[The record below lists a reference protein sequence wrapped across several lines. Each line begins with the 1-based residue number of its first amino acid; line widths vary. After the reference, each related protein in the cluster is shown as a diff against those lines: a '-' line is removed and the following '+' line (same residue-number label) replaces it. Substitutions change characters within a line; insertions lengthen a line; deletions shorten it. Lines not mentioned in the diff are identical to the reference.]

1 MSGVISD
8 PHGAVVP
15 DVEVVATRIETGS
28 ASRTTTNRAEIYVFA
43 SLRPGHYHLEGFR
56 TARYQYIPALAL
68 PRRGELNLKLNNPPS
83 FQKPMS
89 VLVFSLPPIEPNLFP
104 PQRASNPSS
113 TFCLQ
118 QPSLVLPV
126 EGSPLV
132 YVTDLVHDPV
142 LRIKT
147 KSGPSVD
154 LPISPNPAR
163 GGYVVDTRNL
173 RADSLDAATSGTIRA
188 YWGFATFDGPS
199 FQLRNSRSTNGR
211 LLPPIRPLLSSV
223 AMTRSACNLMM
234 PPAWRR
240 SP

>member
-1 MSGVISD
+1 MPRLWLVCTVLPLILTGFQGSAFAQTEGATMSGVISD

-154 LPISPNPAR
+154 LPISPNPA
-163 GGYVVDTRNL
+163 
-173 RADSLDAATSGTIRA
+173 
-188 YWGFATFDGPS
+188 
-199 FQLRNSRSTNGR
+199 
-211 LLPPIRPLLSSV
+211 
-223 AMTRSACNLMM
+223 
-234 PPAWRR
+234 
-240 SP
+240 